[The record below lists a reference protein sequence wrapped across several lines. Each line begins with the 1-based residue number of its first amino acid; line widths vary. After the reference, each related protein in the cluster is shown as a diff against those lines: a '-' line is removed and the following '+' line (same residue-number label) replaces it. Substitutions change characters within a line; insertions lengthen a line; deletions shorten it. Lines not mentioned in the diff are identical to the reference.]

1 VAFFIMR
8 ELSSDTLYYKGLAGF
23 IIGPPLIVLFVNY
36 FMINNVPDIL
46 KDIIYFLLLIVI
58 ITQGRLI
65 LKSRKVFY
73 NNKTMQLKNHFTKQ
87 SEDVLLTDIISL
99 KKAFSLEK
107 EKNRNMFKLT
117 YLKNTKKHTIYFFRS
132 MKLPFVDNLDVF
144 IGLDKLVK

>member
-1 VAFFIMR
+1 MAFFIMK
-8 ELSSDTLYYKGLAGF
+8 ELSSDTLYYKGLTGF
-23 IIGPPLIVLFVNY
+23 IIGPLLIVFFVKY
-36 FMINNVPDIL
+36 FMVNNVPDIL

-73 NNKTMQLKNHFTKQ
+73 NNKIMRLKNYLTKQ

-99 KKAFSLEK
+99 KKAFSLQK

-117 YLKNTKKHTIYFFRS
+117 YLKNTKRQTIYFFRS
-132 MKLPFVDNLDVF
+132 MELPFVDNLEVF
-144 IGLDKLVK
+144 IGLDN